1 MLKQTKI
8 IATISDKRCDV
19 PFLRQLFE
27 AGMNVVRLNSAHL
40 DEEGFLK
47 IINHIREVS
56 NRIGILVDTKGPE
69 IRTTVTDNPIELKTG
84 DQIRIVGDPS
94 GISSRETICISYP
107 NITDEMKVG
116 DDILIDDGEIDLKVM
131 AVTPG
136 YLLCSAQNDGIVG
149 SRKSVNIPGVR
160 IS

>member
-56 NRIGILVDTKGPE
+56 NRIGILVERPRD
-69 IRTTVTDNPIELKTG
+69 
-84 DQIRIVGDPS
+84 S
-94 GISSRETICISYP
+94 
-107 NITDEMKVG
+107 
-116 DDILIDDGEIDLKVM
+116 
-131 AVTPG
+131 
-136 YLLCSAQNDGIVG
+136 ND
-149 SRKSVNIPGVR
+149 SD
-160 IS
+160 